1 MSDFTTQIMIGVTA
15 AVAIGGVVIIVT
27 SSQAAQGQRGRK
39 FDLVFILGIAWLVAG
54 IATLNY
60 VVGGLGVICTVIGA
74 IKRYKLFQ
82 RKPSHFDD

>member
-27 SSQAAQGQRGRK
+27 SSQAAQQQRGRK
-39 FDLVFILGIAWLVAG
+39 FDLIFILGLAWLVAG

-60 VVGGLGVICTVIGA
+60 VVGGLGIICTIVGA

-82 RKPSHFDD
+82 RKSSHFEE